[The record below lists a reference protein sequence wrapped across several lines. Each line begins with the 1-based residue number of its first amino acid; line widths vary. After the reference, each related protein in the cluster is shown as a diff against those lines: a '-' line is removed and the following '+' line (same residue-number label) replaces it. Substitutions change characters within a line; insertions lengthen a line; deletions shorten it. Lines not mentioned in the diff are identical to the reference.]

1 MNLAP
6 SRGGLAGSLD
16 AVIPLHAFSSANNV
30 ETRAFFLQ
38 NGLTRWTDSH
48 GLDRTD
54 IRYGLVNR
62 YAVPGWLGSGVLG
75 ASVFFQENLER
86 GHQRVVT
93 GFDYASRLGSSSL
106 TYFMPTTGWRPGR
119 PGYDEHALEGVEYAF
134 RRDATSTISM
144 NAAAGR
150 WRTEA
155 GLEEWDTRGRVGVDW
170 KPHPWFAI
178 GGSWDDIGAVDDFL
192 QLRATV
198 GIAFGGGH
206 EARARWEGLGRTGAD
221 PDDEDSSLAGD
232 VWRSVA
238 DIGQINFA
246 EQQTPPPEGSTPD
259 PDAETTASSG
269 TEHRDAGCKEIQRG
283 CSVVNSRRTVTN
295 WMLAL
300 PILGVMLGGLSG
312 CGGGEDGGLFP
323 SIPSGTTTTYG
334 AGASGIRSGCTGFSA
349 GLAVGHSSRQS
360 AINAALN
367 QCNSSDYSCTAD
379 AFTQRCGAIGAGEDA
394 DECTTSIGS
403 GNSSVRAESNA
414 LLACRNSLTSP
425 NDCRILLSLC
435 S

>member
-1 MNLAP
+1 MEQGNQHLAVSVRGGAVARRALTYAAMAALPFFVLATSAVRADSPREVFNSLEYQGFGVQECVSAFEGTDGDVSATGRCAIDSLFTGLLGATLELANRQGRALFGEQFHIDNRMDLAP

-16 AVIPLHAFSSANNV
+16 AVIPLHAFSSATENSG
-30 ETRAFFLQ
+30 TRAFFLQ

-62 YAVPGWLGSGVLG
+62 YAMPGWLGSGVLG

-150 WRTEA
+150 WKTDP

-178 GGSWDDIGAVDDFL
+178 GGSWDDIGTVDDFL

-198 GIAFGGGH
+198 GIAFGGGDK
-206 EARARWEGLGRTGAD
+206 ARARWEGLGRTGAGS
-221 PDDEDSSLAGD
+221 DDEDSSLAGD
-232 VWRSVA
+232 VWRSVT

-246 EQQTPPPEGSTPD
+246 EQQTPSPEVPTPD
-259 PDAETTASSG
+259 PDAETNASSG
-269 TEHRDAGCKEIQRG
+269 MG
-283 CSVVNSRRTVTN
+283 
-295 WMLAL
+295 
-300 PILGVMLGGLSG
+300 
-312 CGGGEDGGLFP
+312 
-323 SIPSGTTTTYG
+323 
-334 AGASGIRSGCTGFSA
+334 
-349 GLAVGHSSRQS
+349 
-360 AINAALN
+360 
-367 QCNSSDYSCTAD
+367 
-379 AFTQRCGAIGAGEDA
+379 
-394 DECTTSIGS
+394 
-403 GNSSVRAESNA
+403 
-414 LLACRNSLTSP
+414 
-425 NDCRILLSLC
+425 ILLQVVKKSNG
-435 S
+435 SAQS

>member
-1 MNLAP
+1 M
-6 SRGGLAGSLD
+6 
-16 AVIPLHAFSSANNV
+16 IPLHAFSSATNV

-38 NGLTRWTDSH
+38 NGFTRWTDSH

-119 PGYDEHALEGVEYAF
+119 PGYEEHALEGVEFAF

-144 NAAAGR
+144 SAAAGR
-150 WRTEA
+150 WKSEA
-155 GLEEWDTRGRVGVDW
+155 GLGERDTRGRVGVDW

-178 GGSWDDIGAVDDFL
+178 QGSWDDIGAVDDFL

-206 EARARWEGLGRTGAD
+206 KARARWEGLGRTGAD
-221 PDDEDSSLAGD
+221 PDDEDSGPAGD

-269 TEHRDAGCKEIQRG
+269 TGA
-283 CSVVNSRRTVTN
+283 
-295 WMLAL
+295 
-300 PILGVMLGGLSG
+300 VMLVEKKSNGG
-312 CGGGEDGGLFP
+312 
-323 SIPSGTTTTYG
+323 
-334 AGASGIRSGCTGFSA
+334 A
-349 GLAVGHSSRQS
+349 QS
-360 AINAALN
+360 
-367 QCNSSDYSCTAD
+367 
-379 AFTQRCGAIGAGEDA
+379 
-394 DECTTSIGS
+394 
-403 GNSSVRAESNA
+403 
-414 LLACRNSLTSP
+414 
-425 NDCRILLSLC
+425 
-435 S
+435 